1 LVENRLPY
9 DPRPV
14 RDAIWVEVIG
24 KGMTM
29 KRIRS
34 SGSAILFCSA
44 LFFLS
49 LPFSAG
55 QEVPTAQAEENASE
69 PDSIDPLTISV
80 SVNEV
85 RLDVVVLDKKGNP
98 ITDLTADDFE
108 VFQDNKRQTITSGVY
123 IDSQPD
129 SAAQPS
135 AARKSIPNIPQS
147 PTKPLKKEDVRRT
160 ILFVVDDYAMSFE
173 NGYYTKMALR
183 NFVEKQMTTG
193 DLVAI
198 LRTDY
203 GNRALNMFFSDKR
216 EALARIN
223 ALPSTMAPRPEDGS
237 GTGVSPAMWEHF
249 LVRRYENQMSTLS
262 YSISALKDMPGRKIL
277 IMVTPFSAS
286 DNPSSFPDYLQV
298 PTESYLLH
306 SRLLTFDRMADDALR
321 RRPGERE
328 MENIYKRLADNALRA
343 GVVVNFLDI
352 DGLYISAGASANQ
365 SDSFNLPSRTQ
376 EMIVANL
383 QAVQSN
389 HVSTPNPLPALTGG
403 VFIRDGNFFLSG
415 IGKEAESLMKGYYL
429 ITYAPPPDTFE
440 TRDKKDDYRRLK
452 VRVKRKGAV
461 VHTRDGFFGRL
472 ESESDDETTQNPLIE
487 AIYSPFKQDD
497 INVNIAAG
505 YVKDAEAGYLIRS
518 WIHLDPDYV
527 KIVETEDGGARIDLD
542 TVFLA
547 SDINGG
553 VQDARY
559 GKYTFAVEPESKTEN
574 IAWIQKHGI
583 RFSMLLPVK
592 KPGSYYVR
600 IAVQEKESGKLGS
613 AYQFLEI
620 PDLGKKDMALSN
632 IFMLTSADDLNWMF
646 SDATKEIDKG
656 VFFPMFQGEGVRS
669 PALRTYLPGDN
680 LQTLAMLYNVDAKAL
695 ARSEIETQ
703 TILYKDGVEFMRGE
717 PTPITPD
724 KVDNLGSIPLLN
736 RLTVGTNMPPGDMYC
751 KFLQPKKRT
760 AKKRKALFL
769 KPWALQLLKSKIAQS
784 CRLNYKYGSRLTAA
798 VASGEN
804 MVAVNH
810 LWGNFTKLQP
820 ILRP

>member
-1 LVENRLPY
+1 
-9 DPRPV
+9 
-14 RDAIWVEVIG
+14 
-24 KGMTM
+24 MTM

-34 SGSAILFCSA
+34 SVSTIIFFFA

-55 QEVPTAQAEENASE
+55 QEVPAAQAEENASE

-80 SVNEV
+80 SVTEV
-85 RLDVVVLDKKGNP
+85 RLDVVVLDKKGNQ

-108 VFQDNKRQTITSGVY
+108 VFQDKKRQTITSGVY

-147 PTKPLKKEDVRRT
+147 PTIPLKKEDVRRT

-183 NFVEKQMTTG
+183 NFVEKQMKTG

-203 GNRALNMFFSDKR
+203 GNRAMNMFFSDKR

-237 GTGVSPAMWEHF
+237 GMGVGPAMWAHF

-262 YSISALKDMPGRKIL
+262 YSIRTLKDMPGRKIL
-277 IMVTPFSAS
+277 IMATPFSAP
-286 DNPSSFPDYLQV
+286 DNPLSFPDYALG
-298 PTESYLLH
+298 PIGPYSLD
-306 SRLLTFDRMADDALR
+306 SRLSMFDRMADDAMR

-343 GVVVNFLDI
+343 GVVINFLDI
-352 DGLYISAGASANQ
+352 DGLYIPASASANP
-365 SDSFNLPSRTQ
+365 SESFNAPAMTQ
-376 EMIVANL
+376 DMIVANL
-383 QAVQSN
+383 QAPRSS

-403 VFIRDGNFFLSG
+403 VVIRDGNFFLSG

-429 ITYAPPPDTFE
+429 LTYVPSQETFE
-440 TRDKKDDYRRLK
+440 TSKKQDDYRRLK
-452 VRVKRKGAV
+452 VTVKRKGVV

-472 ESESDDETTQNPLIE
+472 ENESDDETTQNPLIE

-497 INVNIAAG
+497 VNVNIAAG

-542 TVFLA
+542 TVLLA
-547 SDINGG
+547 SDING
-553 VQDARY
+553 VAQDARY
-559 GKYTFAVEPESKTEN
+559 EKYTFTIEPENKAEN

-583 RFSMLLPVK
+583 RFSLFLPVK
-592 KPGSYYVR
+592 KPGFYYVR
-600 IAVQEKESGKLGS
+600 IAVQDANSSKLGS

-620 PDLGKKDMALSN
+620 PDLSKKDMALSN
-632 IFMLTSADDLNWMF
+632 IFMLTSADDLTWMF
-646 SDATKEIDKG
+646 SDTTKEIDKG
-656 VFFPMFQGEGVRS
+656 VFFLMFQGEGVRS

-703 TILYKDGVEFMRGE
+703 TILYKDGVEFMHGE

-736 RLTVGTNMPPGDMYC
+736 RLTVGTNMPPGDYV
-751 KFLQPKKRT
+751 LQILATEKKNG
-760 AKKRKALFL
+760 KKKEGVTSQTL
-769 KPWALQLLKSKIAQS
+769 
-784 CRLNYKYGSRLTAA
+784 G
-798 VASGEN
+798 
-804 MVAVNH
+804 
-810 LWGNFTKLQP
+810 FTVVEK
-820 ILRP
+820 

>member
-1 LVENRLPY
+1 VVSGEWLEYCRREPSTVVNHLFNNFRNE
-9 DPRPV
+9 
-14 RDAIWVEVIG
+14 AIRE
-24 KGMTM
+24 GMTM

-34 SGSAILFCSA
+34 SVSTIIFFFVL
-44 LFFLS
+44 LFFR

-55 QEVPTAQAEENASE
+55 QEVPAAQAEENASE
-69 PDSIDPLTISV
+69 LESTDPLKISV

-85 RLDVVVLDKKGNP
+85 RLDVVVLDKKGNQ

-129 SAAQPS
+129 SAIQPS
-135 AARKSIPNIPQS
+135 AARKNVPNIPQS
-147 PTKPLKKEDVRRT
+147 PTTPLKKEDVRRT
-160 ILFVVDDYAMSFE
+160 IFLVVDDSAMSFE

-183 NFVEKQMTTG
+183 NFVEKQIQHG
-193 DLVAI
+193 DLIAI
-198 LRTDY
+198 IRTGY
-203 GNRALNMFFSDKR
+203 GNRVLNMFFPDKR

-223 ALPSTMAPRPEDGS
+223 AMSLTKVAPPYEDYMHQIFNPSLNEQFDELQKQYVQRL
-237 GTGVSPAMWEHF
+237 F
-249 LVRRYENQMSTLS
+249 ENQIAIIS
-262 YSISALKDMPGRKIL
+262 YSIRSLRDMPGRKIL
-277 IMVTPFSAS
+277 MMVTPFSMYSS
-286 DNPSSFPDYLQV
+286 DLREKSIF
-298 PTESYLLH
+298 SYYQDKFL
-306 SRLLTFDRMADDALR
+306 
-321 RRPGERE
+321 
-328 MENIYKRLADNALRA
+328 RLADDALRA

-352 DGLYISAGASANQ
+352 NGLMSNRADPSVNPKIGAVNAAIKTTPNGAPKIISGYAQQRVELDPINE
-365 SDSFNLPSRTQ
+365 T
-376 EMIVANL
+376 
-383 QAVQSN
+383 
-389 HVSTPNPLPALTGG
+389 NPLPALTGG
-403 VFIRDGNFFLSG
+403 VVIENSNFFLSG
-415 IGKEAESLMKGYYL
+415 LGREAESLIKGYYL

-440 TRDKKDDYRRLK
+440 TRDKKDVYRRLK
-452 VRVKRKGAV
+452 VRVKRSGAV

-472 ESESDDETTQNPLIE
+472 ETESDDETTQNPLIE

-559 GKYTFAVEPESKTEN
+559 EKYSFAVEPENKAEN
-574 IAWIQKHGI
+574 IDWIQKHGI
-583 RFSMLLPVK
+583 RFSILLPVK

-600 IAVQEKESGKLGS
+600 IAVQDTNSGKLGS

-620 PDLGKKDMALSN
+620 PDLGKKNMALSN
-632 IFMLTSADDLNWMF
+632 IFMLTSADDLTWMF
-646 SDATKEIDKG
+646 SDVAKEFDKG

-680 LQTLAMLYNVDAKAL
+680 LQTLAMIYNADAKAL

-717 PTPITPD
+717 PTPITLD
-724 KVDNLGSIPLLN
+724 KVDNPGNIPLLN
-736 RLTVGTNMPPGDMYC
+736 RLTVGTNMPPGDYV
-751 KFLQPKKRT
+751 LQILATEKKNG
-760 AKKRKALFL
+760 KRKEGVTSQTL
-769 KPWALQLLKSKIAQS
+769 
-784 CRLNYKYGSRLTAA
+784 G
-798 VASGEN
+798 
-804 MVAVNH
+804 
-810 LWGNFTKLQP
+810 FTVVEK
-820 ILRP
+820 